1 MYARSSS
8 DCSSFGTY
16 VAHPTVA
23 MADLHIFFCPAF
35 FLAMN
40 ASITGAWAKQRQLS
54 LNSPVPPPKSAAAAA
69 AARAAKGEDSSE
81 AGPSRAAEPKTAK
94 RKSRSSRTDATKRG
108 RTSKNARATSDEYD
122 APTTRLRDIGGAESA
137 IEKALEL
144 VAMPLCHPEI
154 YLHTGVTPPRGVLFH
169 GPPGCGKTMMAG
181 ALAGVRIATHTGTR
195 CAILVGQCAEHR
207 VRHVGRVGKGAA

>member
-1 MYARSSS
+1 
-8 DCSSFGTY
+8 
-16 VAHPTVA
+16 
-23 MADLHIFFCPAF
+23 
-35 FLAMN
+35 MN

-54 LNSPVPPPKSAAAAA
+54 LNSPVPPSKSAAAAA
-69 AARAAKGEDSSE
+69 AARAAKGEDGGE
-81 AGPSRAAEPKTAK
+81 AGPSSRAAEPKTTK
-94 RKSRSSRTDATKRG
+94 RKSRSSRTDSTKRG
-108 RTSKNARATSDEYD
+108 RTSKNARTTSDEYD

-181 ALAGVRIATHTGTR
+181 ALAGVRVATHTGTR
-195 CAILVGQCAEHR
+195 CAILVSQCPEHR